1 MRAAHRLAT
10 LLLAL
15 AAPLAAAAAPA
26 PYVMPSQWMAALTEA
41 RLAPGYA
48 ELGERVEALG
58 AALQAACAGR
68 PAALAAAR
76 VRWREAQ
83 LALRALSPL
92 PFGPVLETRVLRR
105 IDFWPTRPAQI
116 ERSIAQYAQSPDDT
130 ARIGLS
136 ARGLPAIEYL
146 LFDAGRT
153 PLADDPAACRYA
165 AWLAQ
170 DAAAALADTA
180 SGWPAWR
187 AALAEADPERE
198 ARLIGDGIN
207 ILIGSTEVLR
217 LKYLDKPL
225 RPRSG
230 PAETDAW
237 RSGAARD
244 GLVAYFGGLRAGLQG
259 GEGWPGLTAVMRGRG
274 LLALADRVDASL
286 DAVAA
291 ALADLPG
298 DFGAETARPAAEN
311 LMTELGRLQ
320 RLLAEDVADAMKV
333 TVGFGESDGD

>member
-26 PYVMPSQWMAALTEA
+26 PYVMPSQWMAALTES

-58 AALQAACAGR
+58 AALQATCAGR
-68 PAALAAAR
+68 PAAMAAAR

-116 ERSIAQYAQSPDDT
+116 ERSIAQYAKSPDDT
-130 ARIGLS
+130 ARLGLS

-146 LFDAGRT
+146 LFDAGRA

-170 DAAAALADTA
+170 DAAGALADTA
-180 SGWPAWR
+180 TGWPAWR

-237 RSGAARD
+237 RSATARD
-244 GLVAYFGGLRAGLQG
+244 GLLAYFGGLRAGLQG
-259 GEGWPGLTAVMRGRG
+259 GEGLPGLTAMLRGYG
-274 LLALADRVDASL
+274 LLTLAERVDARL

-291 ALADLPG
+291 ALAALPE
-298 DFGAETARPAAEN
+298 DFGAEAARPAAEN